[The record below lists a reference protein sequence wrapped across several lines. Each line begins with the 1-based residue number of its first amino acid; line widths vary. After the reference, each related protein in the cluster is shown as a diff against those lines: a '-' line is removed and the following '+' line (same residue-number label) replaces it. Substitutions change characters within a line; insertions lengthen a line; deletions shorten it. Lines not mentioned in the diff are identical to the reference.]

1 MVQERETALTLA
13 VANAQDAAT
22 QAAQAEQHGA
32 MDADGEQQLSV
43 ALQQANANVRRIKAL
58 KEKVLAGEG
67 GGRLFTG
74 ITCSWDHYWLIGLAL
89 GAALVAAE

>member
-1 MVQERETALTLA
+1 MQEREAVLTLA

-58 KEKVLAGEG
+58 KEKVLAGERG
-67 GGRLFTG
+67 PGLQWNHWLNG
-74 ITCSWDHYWLIGLAL
+74 ITGFLAWHQVPPL
-89 GAALVAAE
+89 LVPE